1 MRAWPNSLSLLVTTE
16 SQFRVSDQN
25 LSLIDE
31 GTVAL
36 YKADIYNIFW
46 ASKWAEAVVNWA
58 SLTDLRRRGRWIWR
72 LGDGCWPDTGTLHCR
87 TGSRSPPATPSPGQ
101 VNISHTTNHSILTLS
116 WGLLAIKNL
125 LSLMCTKSPME
136 RIWREFSCWRRR
148 DQVTCSQCPAL
159 ISFSS
164 QGSDQNLNN
173 QREGIS
179 TKKN

>member
-46 ASKWAEAVVNWA
+46 ASKWAETVVNWA

-72 LGDGCWPDTGTLHCR
+72 LGDGCWPDTDTLHCR
-87 TGSRSPPATPSPGQ
+87 TGSHSPPAAPSPDQWTSATPPTSPYSRCPG
-101 VNISHTTNHSILTLS
+101 VSWLS
-116 WGLLAIKNL
+116 RICCRWCVQ
-125 LSLMCTKSPME
+125 SL
-136 RIWREFSCWRRR
+136 RWRESEESSPAVGGVTRLPAHNVRR
-148 DQVTCSQCPAL
+148 
-159 ISFSS
+159 
-164 QGSDQNLNN
+164 
-173 QREGIS
+173 
-179 TKKN
+179 